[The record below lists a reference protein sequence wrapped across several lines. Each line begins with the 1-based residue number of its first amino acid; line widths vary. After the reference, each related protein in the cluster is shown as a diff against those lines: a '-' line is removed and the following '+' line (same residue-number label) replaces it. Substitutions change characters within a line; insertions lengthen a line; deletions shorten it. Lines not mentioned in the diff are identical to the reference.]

1 MNIRAPSGHIPVLVT
16 YAFTAFVVVLVP
28 FYWRSYGPTNFL
40 YFCDVSLFLT
50 LFAVWRRHALSASMA
65 TVGILIPQVF
75 WCVDFACELL
85 GVPLS
90 GMTAYMF
97 NQNNPA
103 FLRGLSLFHGWLPF
117 LLLFLTWRLGYDRRA
132 LRAWTILA
140 WSLCVLAFFFLPP
153 AGAVLPDPNIPRNV
167 NYVFGTNDAV
177 PQTYMEPHL
186 YLMCYMI
193 GLFAVFFVPTHFVL
207 RKFFPAYK

>member
-1 MNIRAPSGHIPVLVT
+1 
-16 YAFTAFVVVLVP
+16 
-28 FYWRSYGPTNFL
+28 
-40 YFCDVSLFLT
+40 
-50 LFAVWRRHALSASMA
+50 MA